1 LRILTTDNRAFDLHQ
16 LPEKIDD
23 LRYCV
28 LDYSD
33 AHNVDYYWYP
43 LIFLDIFSSPC
54 ADIRIGPYNIQM
66 PLDWSIVVGD
76 KHAGDL
82 EIMKLV
88 DLNDKDFDAFC
99 LNPIRGYMPDF
110 LNIEI
115 MNVFSDV
122 KWYFP
127 RLKNGHILA
136 FPLTQGENPMCVFF
150 VKEIG
155 KLPDQLD
162 IRQLV

>member
-1 LRILTTDNRAFDLHQ
+1 MRVLTNENKAFDLNQ
-16 LPEKIDD
+16 LPEKVDD

-33 AHNVDYYWYP
+33 STAIDYYWYP

-54 ADIRIGPYNIQM
+54 ADIKIGPYNIQM

-76 KHAGDL
+76 KHLGDL
-82 EIMKLV
+82 EIMRLI
-88 DLNDKDFDAFC
+88 DLNDKDFDAFAI
-99 LNPIRGYMPDF
+99 NPIKGFMPDF
-110 LNIEI
+110 FNIEI
-115 MNVFSDV
+115 VNVFADV

-136 FPLTQGENPMCVFF
+136 LPLTNGDNPMCVFF
-150 VKEIG
+150 VKEVG
-155 KLPDQLD
+155 KLPDTLD

>member
-33 AHNVDYYWYP
+33 SHNVDYYWYP

-110 LNIEI
+110 FKIEI

-136 FPLTQGENPMCVFF
+136 FPLTQGENPVCVFF
-150 VKEIG
+150 VKDIG

>member
-1 LRILTTDNRAFDLHQ
+1 LRILTTDNQSFDLNQ
-16 LPEKIDD
+16 LPEKVDD

-33 AHNVDYYWYP
+33 AHNIDYYWFP

-82 EIMKLV
+82 EIMRLV
-88 DLNDKDFDAFC
+88 DLNDKDFDAFSI
-99 LNPIRGYMPDF
+99 NPIRGYMPDF
-110 LNIEI
+110 FNIEI
-115 MNVFSDV
+115 LNVFSDV

-136 FPLTQGENPMCVFF
+136 FPLSTGSNPPCVFF
-150 VKEIG
+150 VKETG

>member
-1 LRILTTDNRAFDLHQ
+1 LTTDNRAFDLHQ

-33 AHNVDYYWYP
+33 SHNVDYYWYP

-110 LNIEI
+110 FKIEI

-136 FPLTQGENPMCVFF
+136 FPLTQGENPVCVFF
-150 VKEIG
+150 VKDIG